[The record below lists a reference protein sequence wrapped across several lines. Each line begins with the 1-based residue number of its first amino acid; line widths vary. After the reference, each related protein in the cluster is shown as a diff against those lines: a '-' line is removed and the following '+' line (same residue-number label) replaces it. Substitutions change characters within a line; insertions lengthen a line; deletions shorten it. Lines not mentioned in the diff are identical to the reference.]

1 MNKRNKELHS
11 ALTTDRLS
19 AAIADPADEKAFKD
33 AMEAMSKELELER
46 IDREEKANK
55 KAIFTEIGKV
65 VVPIAVTVLTI
76 GLNYVFKSKYAGKLY
91 AYERGDEGIIFT
103 GLATKNLSDMNDF
116 SRK

>member
-1 MNKRNKELHS
+1 MNKRNRELHS
-11 ALTTDRLS
+11 ALTTDRLN

-46 IDREEKANK
+46 IDSEEKANK

-65 VVPIAVTVLTI
+65 AVPVLVTVLTI
-76 GLNYVFKSKYAGKLY
+76 SLNYVFKSKYANKLY
-91 AYERGDEGIIFT
+91 GMERGDDGVIFT
-103 GLATKNLSDMNDF
+103 GLAAKGLSDMNEF